1 MTGRYV
7 PYPPSFFGRGMLTY
21 GVVEQ
26 MFARGWCAL
35 DSPAAGDDERRA
47 LCAVGMA
54 PAAGVIESV
63 SARRSLCAQGCA
75 VASDARRVM
84 LCALCG
90 CAAGVTLCAVRV
102 WLASLGTLRNRA
114 KTYGV

>member
-1 MTGRYV
+1 MGF
-7 PYPPSFFGRGMLTY
+7 PPSFFGRGMLTY

-26 MFARGWCAL
+26 MFARGWCGIR
-35 DSPAAGDDERRA
+35 SPASGDDERRA

-54 PAAGVIESV
+54 PAAGAGVIESV